1 MNENRIIRPPKYM
14 DPKLK
19 SLSDEFKSHAIVY
32 YKLNTEFLSPDKDN
46 PSMEHVSRLHEEV
59 DVLMDK
65 LKTNYIDVF
74 YSATT
79 QDKAKSLYRR
89 LSSLLRCI
97 ETLDV
102 RLEAAELNELEN
114 WSE

>member
-1 MNENRIIRPPKYM
+1 MTENRIIKPPQYTNTE
-14 DPKLK
+14 LK
-19 SLSDEFKSHAIVY
+19 SLSDEFKSHAVFY

-65 LKTNYIDVF
+65 LKSNYIDAF
-74 YSATT
+74 NSATT

-97 ETLDV
+97 ETLDI
-102 RLEAAELNELEN
+102 RLESAELKELEN

>member
-1 MNENRIIRPPKYM
+1 MNENRIIRPPEYM
-14 DPKLK
+14 NPKLK
-19 SLSDEFKSHAIVY
+19 SLSDEFKSHAIFY
-32 YKLNTEFLSPDKDN
+32 YKLNTQFLSSDKDN
-46 PSMEHVSRLHEEV
+46 PSMEDVSRLHEEV

-65 LKTNYIDVF
+65 LKANYIDAF
-74 YSATT
+74 NSATT

-97 ETLDV
+97 ETLDI
-102 RLEAAELNELEN
+102 RLESAELNELEN